1 MTLTTGYE
9 FTTAATNV
17 FNAAVTALLAWK
29 LIPSIKP
36 KQRRLCWGIVFCLF
50 FAVCIFG
57 AAIHGIAME
66 QALKS
71 YLWHYLFTLLAFMLA
86 SFVTALVYETDG
98 LSGAKRTAAVT
109 HVMAFLFSVLRF
121 VFPTRIKFAQ
131 FSIYAILLLLYAIG
145 KLISARKEKPYLNH
159 FLIGIFF
166 LVTGSILQ
174 TIRSIKFHIILDFD
188 YNSVYHLFTLFL
200 ILCVYIGLKTQ
211 QEAK

>member
-17 FNAAVTALLAWK
+17 FNAAVTAFLAWK

-86 SFVTALVYETDG
+86 SFVTALA
-98 LSGAKRTAAVT
+98 LNPLQLRTT
-109 HVMAFLFSVLRF
+109 
-121 VFPTRIKFAQ
+121 
-131 FSIYAILLLLYAIG
+131 SIINA
-145 KLISARKEKPYLNH
+145 
-159 FLIGIFF
+159 
-166 LVTGSILQ
+166 
-174 TIRSIKFHIILDFD
+174 
-188 YNSVYHLFTLFL
+188 
-200 ILCVYIGLKTQ
+200 
-211 QEAK
+211 